1 MTKGGMPVKKIAD
14 YDIVKKMIQT
24 VSPTVLEQDVGITRS
39 SVYHYRNGDYDIG
52 NMPFKD
58 AVALTTYARK
68 GDINLDNTD
77 VFLIANRNS
86 VMIVDSGEQVEVPEA
101 DTQFRTYPDVCVLW
115 IYNNDGE
122 PVRTV
127 RNPVSGTALISPEE
141 CYEAERQLRARIDF
155 HGIDPEFVMAARHYY
170 NGLGEPAK

>member
-1 MTKGGMPVKKIAD
+1 MKRIAD
-14 YDIVKKMIQT
+14 YNTVKRMIRT
-24 VSPTVLEQDVGITRS
+24 VSPTILEQKVGITRS
-39 SVYHYRNGDYDIG
+39 SVYHYRNGDADIG

-68 GDINLDNTD
+68 SDLNLNSTE

-86 VMIVDSGEQVEVPEA
+86 VMDAGNGKQVKVPRA
-101 DTQFRTYPDVCVLW
+101 DAQFRIHPDACVLW

-127 RNPVSGTALISPEE
+127 RNPVSGTALISPKE
-141 CYEAERQLRARIDF
+141 CYEAERRLHARIDF
-155 HGIDPEFVMAARHYY
+155 HGIDPELVAMARHYY
-170 NGLGEPAK
+170 NELGEAVE